1 MSKPFEIKFD
11 FPVADSTLKI
21 SINAIASLHHSEPYY
36 LVTDF
41 HLEKEKHPT
50 AQYSIFP
57 DQEIKYVKHN
67 SSGAWVHK
75 DSERESLLSLAIG
88 EGIEKA
94 LEELE

>member
-11 FPVADSTLKI
+11 FPVADSTLRI
-21 SINAIASLHHSEPYY
+21 PINAIASLHHSEPYY
-36 LVTDF
+36 HVSNF
-41 HLEKEKHPT
+41 HLEKEKHPA
-50 AQYSIFP
+50 AQHSIFP

-75 DSERESLLSLAIG
+75 DSERQSLLSLAIG

-94 LEELE
+94 LKQAE